1 MSTKD
6 WHEVQEAASGVCLP
20 FAQKGVACLSY
31 SYPIFPFLSSHSLS
45 SFLSIPILFLYLPLW
60 LKAFFFT
67 FYTWIISQMWT
78 APYFLYFLSFSF
90 SQSLS
95 IFAPPL
101 YFFFSPFLSLSVSHS
116 VNSLLC
122 VSLIHLSMF
131 AKRFKQILFVWR
143 WTNLCADTFTDFRQ
157 WIPFYGD
164 IHGTYIRW

>member
-20 FAQKGVACLSY
+20 FSQKSVVCLSY
-31 SYPIFPFLSSHSLS
+31 SYPTFLYIFPLSV
-45 SFLSIPILFLYLPLW
+45 
-60 LKAFFFT
+60 FFFSL
-67 FYTWIISQMWT
+67 FQ
-78 APYFLYFLSFSF
+78 FSF
-90 SQSLS
+90 SIFLYDWKPFFYILYVNNFTNVNGSLFF
-95 IFAPPL
+95 IFLALFLLSVTL
-101 YFFFSPFLSLSVSHS
+101 YFCSPSLFLFSPLLSLSVSHS